1 MSDIN
6 PAAATSVPT
15 EFLKHWN
22 HLKQLQHEVVPPFEA
37 CPKCSGV
44 AIRCQGFV
52 TIGSGTVKLHCENG
66 HEWDSKSARVVVH
79 QLPDEHRADGG
90 APAKAVVQAV
100 DAAARGL
107 RAYTE
112 EPAGPLEML
121 VMSLARELHDR
132 EHVEC
137 DWFSHN
143 GSSVTGFCRRACEAR
158 GLDWKWVYAAI
169 ERERLDEKTDLR

>member
-1 MSDIN
+1 MASK
-6 PAAATSVPT
+6 TT
-15 EFLKHWN
+15 RFLKHWN
-22 HLKQLQHEVVPPFEA
+22 HLKQLPSESVTQFEV
-37 CPKCSGV
+37 CPECSDAV
-44 AIRCQGFV
+44 IRCQAFATLG
-52 TIGSGTVKLHCENG
+52 GGTVKMRCENG

-90 APAKAVVQAV
+90 APAKVVAQAV
-100 DAAARGL
+100 DAAARRL

-112 EPAGPLEML
+112 EPAGPLEVL

-143 GSSVTGFCRRACEAR
+143 GSSVAGFCRRACEAR